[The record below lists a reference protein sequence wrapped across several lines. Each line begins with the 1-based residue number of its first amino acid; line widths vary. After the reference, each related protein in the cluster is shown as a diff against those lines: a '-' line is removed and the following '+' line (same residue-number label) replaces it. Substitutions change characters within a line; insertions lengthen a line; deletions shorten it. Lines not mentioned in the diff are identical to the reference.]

1 MQAVITDV
9 DPFDLPEWL
18 GTHDVVW
25 RADQGLR
32 TGHLVRGRLTADADA
47 LEIPCDLLAV
57 DEAYPEPVV
66 DDAARLRV
74 HQAWRHGQVVI
85 GELDGPV
92 GTALAT
98 LTGDQVKGHSRVFAL
113 LNTDIMVRPVT
124 LCVSKVTVDDPKYT
138 NILMGTVQFAIAN
151 GVLDAVREG
160 ILPKDRVN
168 DLGIICSVWLAPT
181 IVDVPDLDHKVLFDI
196 HRKGMTQAIRKAMAN
211 EPSIDWL
218 LENQDK
224 IVHKYY
230 QMGLDGKI

>member
-85 GELDGPV
+85 GELDSRLVLAVPGTRFGPE
-92 GTALAT
+92 L
-98 LTGDQVKGHSRVFAL
+98 
-113 LNTDIMVRPVT
+113 
-124 LCVSKVTVDDPKYT
+124 
-138 NILMGTVQFAIAN
+138 
-151 GVLDAVREG
+151 VLDA
-160 ILPKDRVN
+160 
-168 DLGIICSVWLAPT
+168 LGRLARA
-181 IVDVPDLDHKVLFDI
+181 VGAHAE
-196 HRKGMTQAIRKAMAN
+196 RYAA
-211 EPSIDWL
+211 L
-218 LENQDK
+218 LRL
-224 IVHKYY
+224 
-230 QMGLDGKI
+230 GA